1 MNSPYE
7 YSITLPKNI
16 ENGREYPVIFAL
28 HGIGY
33 DVQFLMDAVGEL
45 QEDYIII
52 GVRGDLP
59 YEKGYAYYYLK
70 GYGNP
75 ERDQFDSAVEKLKS
89 YLEYAFETYPIDQ
102 NRVYLIGFSQG
113 AILSMSLALLL
124 GEKINGIVPMNGY
137 IPEFIKTASS
147 LKPLEHLSVFL
158 CQGENDP
165 IFPLPVGQANYDYF
179 RDKAGSVKFTIYP
192 TEHKVTRNNMIDVVA
207 WLRHELKKVS
217 RPENPVKQNHF

>member
-1 MNSPYE
+1 MMNSPYE

-33 DVQFLMDAVGEL
+33 DEQYLTDAVGEL

-102 NRVYLIGFSQG
+102 KRVYLIGFSQG
-113 AILSMSLALLL
+113 AILSMSLALVL
-124 GEKINGIVPMNGY
+124 GEKIKGIVPMNGY
-137 IPEFIKTASS
+137 IPEFIKTES
-147 LKPLEHLSVFL
+147 KRIDHLSVFL
-158 CQGENDP
+158 CQGEKDP
-165 IFPLPVGQANYDYF
+165 IFPLPVGKANYEYF
-179 RDKAGSVKFTIYP
+179 RSKAESVKYTIYP
-192 TEHKVTRNNMIDVVA
+192 TEHKVTSNNKIDVVT
-207 WLRHELKKVS
+207 WLRHELEKV
-217 RPENPVKQNHF
+217 RRTENPVKQNHF